1 MHPPI
6 KIKTDKSEP
15 VQTIIFLFLQMKIK
29 NEVNKQFNLFC
40 WNTFFSTLFC
50 FHFFCHSIIAIY
62 FWFLFF
68 ELFSFYSFFSI
79 FFSISSWILSF
90 EISSYVFLCFLFR
103 LSFNAYNFCTLTY
116 QMAFNYLLFFYS
128 FSLWPGIWKQY
139 ATNNSLT
146 LTLTQT
152 HPIHVI
158 SFHAH
163 VYHFLLISRFK
174 NIINPFSSPITQLQ
188 SVEQGSNT
196 QFSTHHSLVENH
208 RAKTNSFFNLHIIF
222 NFFSIIFSW
231 FCIFL
236 SFGILLIDFF
246 VGFILYY
253 FISAHAFIH
262 TLSKSTAKFGI

>member
-15 VQTIIFLFLQMKIK
+15 VQTIIFLFYKWRLKTKSTNNSICS
-29 NEVNKQFNLFC
+29 VG
-40 WNTFFSTLFC
+40 TRFFQHSFAFT
-50 FHFFCHSIIAIY
+50 FCHSIIAIY

-128 FSLWPGIWKQY
+128 FGLWPGIWKQY

-158 SFHAH
+158 PFHAH

-222 NFFSIIFSW
+222 NFFP
-231 FCIFL
+231 
-236 SFGILLIDFF
+236 
-246 VGFILYY
+246 
-253 FISAHAFIH
+253 
-262 TLSKSTAKFGI
+262 